1 MKKIIIAIDGH
12 SGVGKSTTAKHVA
25 EALSY
30 QYIDTGAM
38 YRAVTYYFLENDISL
53 DNPQYVQEALNK
65 INITF
70 QYNPD
75 SQKQET
81 ILNGENIE
89 EEIRKMHISQNV
101 SNVSAIARVRQ
112 NLVEKQQKMGANGG
126 IVMDGRDIGTN
137 VFPNAEL
144 KIFITADVEV
154 RAKRRQ
160 KELEGKGQN
169 IPLNEIIENLKTR
182 DYLDS
187 TRQEN
192 PLRKAVDA
200 HDLDTTHLSIEEQSK
215 FILKLVEQ
223 LQVFDNKS

>member
-1 MKKIIIAIDGH
+1 MKKITIAIDGY

-30 QYIDTGAM
+30 QYVDTGAM
-38 YRAVTYYFLENDISL
+38 YRAVTYYFLRNNISL
-53 DNPQYVQEALNK
+53 DSVEYIQEALDK
-65 INITF
+65 VHISF

-89 EEIRKMHISQNV
+89 AEIRKMDISQRV
-101 SNVSAIARVRQ
+101 SDISAIAEVRK
-112 NLVEKQQKMGANGG
+112 NLVEKQKEMGINGG

-137 VFPNAEL
+137 VFPDAEL
-144 KIFITADVEV
+144 KIFINADVKV

-160 KELEGKGQN
+160 KELAIKGQK
-169 IPLNEIIENLKTR
+169 ISLDEIIDNLEQR
-182 DYLDS
+182 DYLDT

-192 PLRKAVDA
+192 PLQKASDA
-200 HDLDTTHLSIEEQSK
+200 YDLDTTHLSIQEQTNV
-215 FILKLVEQ
+215 ILELVQKLQ
-223 LQVFDNKS
+223 LNENK